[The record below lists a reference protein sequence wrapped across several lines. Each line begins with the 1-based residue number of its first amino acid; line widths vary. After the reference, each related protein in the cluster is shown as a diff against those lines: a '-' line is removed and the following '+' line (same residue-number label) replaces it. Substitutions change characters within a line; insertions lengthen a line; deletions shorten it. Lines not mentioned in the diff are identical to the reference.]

1 MSQDPTIPPE
11 PVRKRRWGLTVALVL
26 VGMLTLLGLLAGQ
39 GLSTSL
45 GVTVVEHQ
53 LNKVKAGRFGQL
65 SVTGLQGH
73 LLSRFQAR
81 TVSLRDA
88 KGVWV
93 RIDDLE
99 VAWRPLDLMTR
110 TVHVSQ
116 ISARQVTVLRRPV
129 LSAPTPKRLLP
140 VNLHLQGIRARVET
154 APEVT
159 VQRGLFNLTGEL
171 QVARKGGGL
180 RSRVK
185 AESLLHA
192 GDRLEAEID
201 IRKGRPMVLM
211 AEASEARGGA
221 LAGGFGFAVD
231 QPFLLKISADGRT
244 VEGRI
249 TALARSGK
257 LTPLKADGTWTKTGT
272 RLEGHIDLAASRR
285 TQWLV
290 RRIGSDLRVKLS
302 SQLVDKPFQT
312 LALDLRSDQFH
323 LVAKGA
329 VDIKAR
335 KPGPAG
341 LNLTLDANSL
351 ENLIFEKDRQ
361 GLGLGPAQVTGVLK
375 PSSDGWRLEGKGL
388 VRSLAWGD
396 YGLQSVQGPLSLTLN
411 KAGLDLTLGLSGAGG
426 AGTGFVASRLGAR
439 PDLALSAS
447 RLKDGRYLIR
457 RLNLLGPGLKV
468 EAEGNRGLLGGLGFK
483 GKAEIASRAGSD
495 GAFTGTWTA
504 SQSGPGK
511 AWVLSVDGR
520 GKQLVTGLAELD
532 RILGPSPRL
541 EARGQFVGGDLKL
554 DRMAL
559 TGAALDAKGQGQLA
573 RDGGVS
579 GQIDW
584 SAEGPFRAG
593 PVEITGKAH
602 GEGQLAGS
610 LAEPRLNLTA
620 ALAAIDLPRL
630 PLRDAHLA
638 IQFARRAGDNSGT
651 ISLTALSDQGPARVV
666 SAFGFREG
674 GVDLSDLDLQAG
686 GISASGSVSLR
697 RKGTSTANLDLDVGA
712 GALLESGRV
721 RGNLT
726 VVDRATG
733 PTANLDLL
741 AENAILPGQKFAVRR
756 GHLTATGPLARLPY
770 ELQADGVSA
779 TERWTLSG
787 SGKLDTA
794 SPATV
799 VSFDGR
805 AQYGRR
811 DLHTTEQAV
820 LRFDGAGRSA
830 RLRLAAADGGTL
842 DLDADMHGKGAE
854 VRMKL
859 VRIGLGL
866 FDADL
871 DGRIDGSLVMTG
883 EGDSLEVWLDA
894 VLDGARGRGSD
905 AALGLD
911 GTLTARING
920 KDMAVNTALTNRQ
933 GLVARSQIVLPVEA
947 SAAPFRVAIN
957 RKAPLRGHVEAD
969 GEVKPLWD
977 LFVGGERELAG
988 TVHLEGTLG
997 GTLSDPKAVGKAQ
1010 VDRGRFMD
1018 GATGLLLQD
1027 VSLTADLADNA
1038 INISKASGVDGHG
1051 GKATGEGRISLER
1064 EGESSFRLTLN
1075 NFRMIDNDTAT
1086 AAASG
1091 QATIM
1096 RNAKGRVSLVGLL
1109 SIDRADVAARPP
1121 TPSGVT
1127 AMDVVEINK
1136 SLDLTGSLQ
1145 PVGRSGD
1152 GVALD
1157 VSLFAPRR
1165 VFLRGRGLDLELSLD
1180 AHVGGNTTRPT
1191 LNGTARV
1198 ERGNYEFAGKRFE
1211 FDDRGAVYLGS
1222 TPKDIRL
1229 DLTATRDDPSLTAV
1243 VRIKGTAAKPEI
1255 TLTSQPVL
1263 PKDEV
1268 LSQVLFGRSA
1278 ALLTPL
1284 EAAQL
1289 ASALSALAGGGGFDV
1304 MGNLRSLARLD
1315 RLAVAGGGD
1324 TGVTV
1329 SGGKYLTDDVYL
1341 ELTGGGREGPSA
1353 QVEWRV
1359 GKNLSIIS
1367 KLASQGD
1374 GKLAVRWRK
1383 DY

>member
-1 MSQDPTIPPE
+1 MSQDLIPPSE
-11 PVRKRRWGLTVALVL
+11 PVRKRRWGLTIALCL
-26 VGMLTLLGLLAGQ
+26 VGMLTLLGLVAGQ

-65 SVTGLQGH
+65 SVTGLDGH
-73 LLSRFQAR
+73 LLSRFHAR

-88 KGVWV
+88 KGVWI
-93 RIDDLE
+93 RIDDLD

-129 LSAPTPKRLLP
+129 LSAPDRKRPLP
-140 VNLHLQGIRARVET
+140 VNLRLEGIRARVET
-154 APEVT
+154 TPEIT
-159 VQRGLFNLTGEL
+159 VRRGLFNLTGEL
-171 QVARKGGGL
+171 QVVRKGGGVKSRL
-180 RSRVK
+180 R

-201 IRKGRPMVLM
+201 FRKGQPLVVL

-221 LAGGFGFAVD
+221 LAGGFGLAAD
-231 QPFLLKISADGRT
+231 QPFQLKISADGRT
-244 VEGRI
+244 AQGRV

-302 SQLVDKPFQT
+302 SQAVEKPLQA

-323 LVAKGA
+323 LVARGE

-335 KPGPAG
+335 KPGPTG
-341 LNLTLDANSL
+341 LSLTLDADSL
-351 ENLIFEKDRQ
+351 ENLIFQADRQ
-361 GLGLGPAQVTGVLK
+361 GLGLGPAQVTGVLE
-375 PSSDGWRLEGKGL
+375 PQSDGWKLQGKGQ
-388 VRSLAWGD
+388 VRSITWGD
-396 YGLQSVQGPLSLTLN
+396 YGLQSVQGPLALSLN
-411 KAGLDLTLGLSGAGG
+411 KSGVDLTLGLSGAGG
-426 AGTGFVASRLGAR
+426 SGTGFVASRLGAR

-457 RLNLLGPGLKV
+457 RLNLLGPGLKLD
-468 EAEGNRGLLGGLGFK
+468 AEGNRGLLGGLGFK
-483 GKAEIASRAGSD
+483 GKAEIASKPGSD
-495 GAFTGTWTA
+495 GAFTGTWSA
-504 SQSGPGK
+504 GQSGPGK
-511 AWVLSVDGR
+511 AWVLTVDGR
-520 GKQLVTGLAELD
+520 GRQLVTGLEELD

-541 EARGQFVGGDLKL
+541 EARGQFAGGDLKL
-554 DRMAL
+554 DHMAL
-559 TGAALDAKGQGQLA
+559 TGEAVDAKGQGQLA
-573 RDGGVS
+573 RDGVVS

-593 PVEITGKAH
+593 PVEITGKAR
-602 GEGQLAGS
+602 GEGQLAGTF
-610 LAEPRLNLTA
+610 AEPSLNLTA

-630 PLRDAHLA
+630 PLKDARLA
-638 IQFARRAGDNSGT
+638 IQFARRAGGDSGT
-651 ISLTALSDQGPARVV
+651 ISMAALSEQGPARVF
-666 SAFGFREG
+666 SAFGFRDG
-674 GVDLSDLDLQAG
+674 GVDLSELDLQAG
-686 GISASGSVSLR
+686 GINASGAISLR
-697 RKGTSTANLDLDVGA
+697 RNGTSAANLDLDVGA

-726 VVDRATG
+726 VVDRPSG
-733 PTANLDLL
+733 PAADLDLV
-741 AENAILPGQKFAVRR
+741 AENAILPGQKFAIRR
-756 GHLTATGPLARLPY
+756 GHFTATGPVARLPY
-770 ELQADGVSA
+770 QIQADGVSA

-787 SGKLDTA
+787 VGKLDTA
-794 SPATV
+794 GEATV

-805 AQYGRR
+805 GQYGRR
-811 DLHTTEQAV
+811 DLRTTEQAV
-820 LRFDGAGRSA
+820 LKLDRSGRSA
-830 RLRLAAADGGTL
+830 RLRLAAADGGTM

-854 VRMKL
+854 VRLKL

-871 DGRIDGSLVMTG
+871 DGRIDGTLVMSG
-883 EGDSLEVWLDA
+883 HGSDLEVWLDA

-905 AALGLD
+905 ATLGLD
-911 GTLTARING
+911 GTLTARLDG
-920 KDMAVNTALTNRQ
+920 RDLAVNTALTNRQ
-933 GLVARSQIVLPVEA
+933 GLVARSQLVLPVEA
-947 SAAPFRVAIN
+947 SAAPFRLAIN
-957 RKAPLRGHVEAD
+957 RKAPMRGHVEAD

-988 TVHLEGTLG
+988 AVHLEGTLG
-997 GTLSDPKAVGKAQ
+997 GTLADPKAVGKAQ

-1018 GATGLLLQD
+1018 GATGLLLQE

-1038 INISKASGVDGHG
+1038 INISNAAGVDGHG

-1075 NFRMIDNDTAT
+1075 NFRMIDNDMAT

-1136 SLDLTGSLQ
+1136 PLDLTRSLQ
-1145 PVGRSGD
+1145 PVGRAGD

-1165 VFLRGRGLDLELSLD
+1165 VYLRGRGLDMELSLD

-1191 LNGTARV
+1191 LSGTARV

-1222 TPKDIRL
+1222 TPRDIRL

-1243 VRIKGTAAKPEI
+1243 VRIRGTAAKPEI

-1284 EAAQL
+1284 EGAQL

-1304 MGNLRSLARLD
+1304 MGNLRTLARLD

-1367 KLASQGD
+1367 KLAGQGD